1 MREKLLTLELL
12 ISGGAGVLLLL
23 IPGTTSRLLGWGL
36 PSSQIWP
43 RFAGALL
50 MGLAV
55 ATGAQLAGW
64 SKTGVEAGL
73 GLAGH
78 VAINFVLSFV
88 LLSIAIVG
96 APMPTRRGR
105 WVAVVLAG
113 CLIVL
118 GLAEIAHL

>member
-12 ISGGAGVLLLL
+12 ISGGAGAVLLL
-23 IPGTTSRLLGWGL
+23 IPGIAGRLLGWGVPGSL
-36 PSSQIWP
+36 VWP
-43 RFAGALL
+43 RLAGALL
-50 MGLAV
+50 AGLAV

-64 SKTGVEAGL
+64 SKTGAEAGL

-88 LLSIAIVG
+88 LLSIAVVG

-105 WVAVVLAG
+105 WSAALLALG
-113 CLIVL
+113 LIVL
-118 GLAEIAHL
+118 GLVEIAHL